1 MDVQDSSKTYVEK
14 VSKIYTC
21 LMKMLEEIKVS
32 IEEMKNN
39 VKYLTISDDET

>member
-14 VSKIYTC
+14 VLEIYTC
-21 LMKMLEEIKVS
+21 SMKVLGEIKVS